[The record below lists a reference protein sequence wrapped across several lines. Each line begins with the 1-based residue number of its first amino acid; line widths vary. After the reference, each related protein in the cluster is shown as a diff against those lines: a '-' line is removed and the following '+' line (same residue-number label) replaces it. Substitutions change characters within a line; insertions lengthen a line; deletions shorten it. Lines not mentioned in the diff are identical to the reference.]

1 MGLGANQ
8 HGEVQGAVHKPRR
21 FVGDVTWDEVKKHDG
36 KTMKE
41 KWLVVD
47 DQVYDITQWSKRH
60 PGGYKVITHYAG
72 QDGTEA
78 FTAFHNDEEF
88 VRKHM
93 KAIHIGQIME
103 DQVECKDVVKDFAE
117 LRKTAEQMGL
127 FNANFLFF
135 FLHMSHIIGL
145 EIASYIV
152 MRTYGFNWWTFLAC
166 VAMHGTLQA
175 QVGWFQ
181 HDLGHLSC
189 FKSSKWNH
197 FFHYFFMSTMKF
209 ATTILALYFLKPGD
223 IVAGGASAK
232 WWNHMHYQHHAKPNV
247 MNKDPDVRLE
257 ALFVVG
263 EKMPKVVAESG
274 KSSMPYHLQ
283 QWYFFIIGPPLLFPL
298 YFQFMIYRHMIKQK
312 EWTDLFF
319 NSLYYAR
326 FLFCY
331 VPLMTWWQLLLFYEA
346 FRQEVRFIGIGSPV
360 GIVIAVAVAA
370 SSFAILCKCKDL
382 FFNSLYY
389 ARFLF
394 CYVPLMTWWQLLLF
408 YEAFRVMES
417 IWFTWVSQ
425 SNHIPME
432 IDVDSARPWLELQ
445 LRATCNL
452 EQSFFNDW
460 FTGHLNFQIEH
471 HLFPTMPRHNYV
483 RVAPLVKSLCK
494 KHGVDYKT
502 KTLLEG
508 FSDIVRSLKSSGEI
522 WYDAYYH
529 LQDQFPEN

>member
-1 MGLGANQ
+1 MTRCTTSHNGA
-8 HGEVQGAVHKPRR
+8 K
-21 FVGDVTWDEVKKHDG
+21 D
-36 KTMKE
+36 
-41 KWLVVD
+41 
-47 DQVYDITQWSKRH
+47 DITQWSKRH

-152 MRTYGFNWWTFLAC
+152 MRTYGFTWWTFLAC

-189 FKSSKWNH
+189 FKSSKLNH
-197 FFHYFFMSTMKF
+197 FFHYFFMSTMK
-209 ATTILALYFLKPGD
+209 
-223 IVAGGASAK
+223 GASAK

-331 VPLMTWWQLLLFYEA
+331 VPLMTWWQLL
-346 FRQEVRFIGIGSPV
+346 I
-360 GIVIAVAVAA
+360 
-370 SSFAILCKCKDL
+370 
-382 FFNSLYY
+382 
-389 ARFLF
+389 
-394 CYVPLMTWWQLLLF
+394 F
-408 YEAFRVMES
+408 YEAFRVLES

-483 RVAPLVKSLCK
+483 RIAPLVKSLCK

-508 FSDIVRSLKSSGEI
+508 FADIVRSLKSSGEI

-529 LQDQFPEN
+529 LQDQYPEN